1 MEKKFIELVE
11 RDSVSELQAYF
22 ADMPAGKPLDSRDEM
37 TLLEHFSPEAVKSYI
52 VRFRFSEKAE
62 KVFIDKANSE
72 LRRQY
77 ISAHGLRESTEHFI
91 IDKDLTSAALDYA
104 YTRGFEDIDYLLKYG
119 SAAIIRV
126 HLRENKIDKD
136 SQLITLLYHEN
147 KSLFPSYLRK
157 GHYISDKVKTVI
169 IEERHYEAFRALTV
183 YNYGLFVK
191 KCLKGFKSYADLKE
205 NNSKELFLSD
215 SIQLLV
221 LNSEDKRLIEQ
232 MVLTTPLCPEV
243 QKLMFER
250 GYGAGWF
257 KNHVE
262 HLYGIGGYRFEPEYE
277 KKLFKLL
284 ANKDLDDCL
293 TKFRQRDDVSFVQM
307 ASASAVSKY
316 IKDYWLSDDAQV
328 ALVAR
333 GNAELIEKLI
343 SRYTPEHGMCWQAEV
358 KLVEIGSKETIM
370 KYTSFHSMCSEALA
384 LLKKKSPETLA
395 DYYTKHAY

>member
-22 ADMPAGKPLDSRDEM
+22 ADMPEGKPLDIHEEQV
-37 TLLEHFSPEAVKSYI
+37 LLEYFSPLAVKSYI
-52 VRFRFSEKAE
+52 NRFRFSEKAE
-62 KVFIDKANSE
+62 KMFIEKAPSE

-77 ISAHGLRESTEHFI
+77 IHYYGLQKGTERFI
-91 IDKDLTSAALDYA
+91 IDKNLTEAAMDYTD
-104 YTRGFEDIDYLLKYG
+104 TRGFEDVNYLLKYG
-119 SAAIIRV
+119 SATIIRG
-126 HLRENKIDKD
+126 HLRENKLTSD
-136 SQLITLLYHEN
+136 SQLVTLLYHEN
-147 KSLFPSYLRK
+147 KSLFPAYIRH
-157 GHYISDKVKTVI
+157 GRFISDVVQTVVV
-169 IEERHYEAFRALTV
+169 EEHHHEAFRALT
-183 YNYGLFVK
+183 NYYYGQYLK
-191 KCLKGFKSYADLKE
+191 KCRNGHQSYDDMLKKGVTGV
-205 NNSKELFLSD
+205 FLSEN
-215 SIQLLV
+215 IQLKV
-221 LNSEDKRLIEQ
+221 MDSEDKRLIEQ
-232 MVLTTPLCPEV
+232 MILTTPLAVSV

-250 GYGAGWF
+250 NYGPGWF
-257 KNHVE
+257 KNHAE
-262 HLYGIGGYRFEPEYE
+262 HLYGVGGYRFAPEYE
-277 KKLFKLL
+277 KKMFKLL

-307 ASASAVSKY
+307 ASVGAVTKY

-358 KLVEIGSKETIM
+358 KLVEIGSPETIM